1 MKKCKNMLVIFII
14 MTLIIIIKAVLI
26 SLMAQLG
33 EIFAFAGLCISIFL
47 LIFFSGLLRGL
58 YVDNFS
64 HVVKWWHVLGEFLR
78 GLQFH
83 WIQIRGFQH
92 V

>member
-33 EIFAFAGLCISIFL
+33 EIFAFAGLCVSIFL
-47 LIFFSGLLRGL
+47 LIFLAACLEG
-58 YVDNFS
+58 YM
-64 HVVKWWHVLGEFLR
+64 
-78 GLQFH
+78 
-83 WIQIRGFQH
+83 
-92 V
+92 